1 MQNPQVLW
9 ASEKG
14 RIWQTCPMTSEPND
28 VSLFAQTNARSSRL
42 AFGIRQADRLSHI
55 YVIGT
60 TGTGKTTLLET
71 LIRQDIEAGR
81 GFALIDPHGD
91 LVERI
96 AATIPAHR
104 ASETIYLN
112 VPDPAQPFGYNPL
125 LHVSPGLR
133 PLVASGLIDVFK
145 KMWADAWGVRMEHIL
160 RNALLALLDQPKA
173 ALPDILSMLNNKAF
187 RTGVLAHV
195 ENDQVKSFWRDEFP
209 KYSFRNQADGIAPIQ
224 NKVGAFLADP
234 KLRRI
239 LVPESG
245 GGLRLR
251 EVMDRGQ
258 VLLVNLS
265 MGKIGTDSAAL
276 LGALI
281 VTSLG
286 SAAFSRAHQDEAAR
300 RPFFLYVD
308 EFQSFTTLALANM
321 LSELRKFGV
330 GMVLAH
336 QYLQQLDPA
345 ISHAVFG
352 NAATLISFR
361 LGAYDA
367 GLIAKE
373 FEPVFEPV
381 DLLSLPNHHIALKL
395 MIDGMP
401 SKPFSATTL
410 PLAAA
415 LAARQ
420 KHFG

>member
-1 MQNPQVLW
+1 MPSDADSVSYFARTNL
-9 ASEKG
+9 
-14 RIWQTCPMTSEPND
+14 REPH
-28 VSLFAQTNARSSRL
+28 L
-42 AFGIRQADRLSHI
+42 AFGIKQADRLSHI
-55 YVIGT
+55 YVIGK

-81 GFALIDPHGD
+81 GCALIDPHGD

-104 ASETIYLN
+104 AADAIYFN

-125 LHVSPGLR
+125 LHVSAGLR

-160 RNALLALLDQPKA
+160 RNALLALLDQSSA
-173 ALPDILSMLNNKAF
+173 ALPDILSMLNSKAF
-187 RTGVLAHV
+187 RLKVMAQI

-239 LVPESG
+239 VVPEH

-251 EVMDRGQ
+251 EIMDSGK

-265 MGKIGTDSAAL
+265 QGKIGADSAAL
-276 LGALI
+276 LGALL

-286 SAAFSRAHQDEAAR
+286 SAAFTRAYQGEASR

-308 EFQSFTTLALANM
+308 EFQTFTTLALANM

-336 QYLQQLDPA
+336 QYVQQLDPA
-345 ISHAVFG
+345 ISQAVLG
-352 NAATLISFR
+352 NAATLIAFR

-367 GLIAKE
+367 GLVARE
-373 FEPVFEPV
+373 FEPVFRPV
-381 DLLSLPNHHIALKL
+381 DLLNLPNHHIALKL
-395 MIDGMP
+395 MIDGTP
-401 SKPFSATTL
+401 SRPFSATTL
-410 PLAAA
+410 RSAPCPISMSAST
-415 LAARQ
+415 
-420 KHFG
+420 